1 MGNLFKGCLGCLG
14 LIILL
19 SLVVGGCTAFFGVKE
34 YNKTEESVTETPA
47 EKAPNSKGNQTIS
60 EKGETANE
68 EKEAAEK
75 GSWLSKIQEVAAS
88 NKTKKY
94 GKQAVIDAVMEELNL
109 PKTISGKNLIKKLK
123 TGGFEEFRQKGRH
136 VTMKGS
142 DGKNLSF
149 LYMKK

>member
-19 SLVVGGCTAFFGVKE
+19 SLVVGGCTAFFGKKE
-34 YNKTEESVTETPA
+34 YDKTEESVTETPA
-47 EKAPNSKGNQTIS
+47 EKAPNSKGNETVN
-60 EKGETANE
+60 EKEETANE

-94 GKQAVIDAVMEELNL
+94 GKQAAIDAVMEELNL
-109 PKTISGKNLIKKLK
+109 PKTISGKNLIKNLK
-123 TGGFEEFRQKGRH
+123 KEALK
-136 VTMKGS
+136 S
-142 DGKNLSF
+142 LD
-149 LYMKK
+149 KKVVMLL